1 MPKKHTPAY
10 TTTKP
15 NYVHPSLQSSRATA
29 SSAPTSSPSPQT
41 VNDRIAHL
49 RREQAPRA
57 TAEQR
62 DDMTLLVSS
71 RTVPPELRRIL
82 HIPEVNA
89 PKPKAGTRTPRMRG
103 PGVTRPPPGPA
114 APVSWLYMSRHAP
127 TKTRFPSKQRMAGG
141 ASPGL
146 GPLARQTG
154 EDLQVCSTCTIP
166 SFGYR
171 PSLTSRMQTSYS

>member
-10 TTTKP
+10 TTAKP
-15 NYVHPSLQSSRATA
+15 NYVHPSLQSSRSTA
-29 SSAPTSSPSPQT
+29 ASAPTSSSSPQT

-62 DDMTLLVSS
+62 DEMTLLVSS

-89 PKPKAGTRTPRMRG
+89 PKPKAGTRTPRLRG
-103 PGVTRPPPGPA
+103 PGVARPPPGPA

-127 TKTRFPSKQRMAGG
+127 TKAQLPSKQRTAGG
-141 ASPGL
+141 ASPRL

-154 EDLQVCSTCTIP
+154 ADIEVCCGFIP
-166 SFGYR
+166 
-171 PSLTSRMQTSYS
+171 PSVVASLEA